1 MRSSIFPAVR
11 LAAKLRVM
19 HLRRWVVDFDIIPL
33 PSRWPVTGL
42 SMPPPFFSEQGLI
55 LAKLLPRSTQTNFFT
70 RSWFEYT
77 FFEIIKQRRRWRG
90 GGFFWICLH
99 FSRIRG
105 GFRTEPSA
113 ASRNSALHI
122 IYVDKSL
129 LWRTNL
135 SPEGSHILCVKEHLV
150 FHNFRYIFIDSF
162 HLFRFL
168 AGSVLLFCCLGLEG
182 SSTSFVFFSFF
193 LLGSLAP
200 LRSHETEAVR
210 RNRGSIRLLRI
221 GSARWL
227 CCFVWLLA
235 NVYWRFSKLCTWFSV
250 KTVRGM

>member
-1 MRSSIFPAVR
+1 MSKASPWQSSCQDQPKRTYSPDHVS
-11 LAAKLRVM
+11 K
-19 HLRRWVVDFDIIPL
+19 
-33 PSRWPVTGL
+33 
-42 SMPPPFFSEQGLI
+42 
-55 LAKLLPRSTQTNFFT
+55 
-70 RSWFEYT
+70 T
-77 FFEIIKQRRRWRG
+77 FFVEILKQRRRWRG

-135 SPEGSHILCVKEHLV
+135 GPEGSHILCVKEHLV
-150 FHNFRYIFIDSF
+150 FEPFFITFVIFSLVF

-210 RNRGSIRLLRI
+210 RNRGSIRLLRM

-235 NVYWRFSKLCTWFSV
+235 NVYWRFSKIGTRFSV